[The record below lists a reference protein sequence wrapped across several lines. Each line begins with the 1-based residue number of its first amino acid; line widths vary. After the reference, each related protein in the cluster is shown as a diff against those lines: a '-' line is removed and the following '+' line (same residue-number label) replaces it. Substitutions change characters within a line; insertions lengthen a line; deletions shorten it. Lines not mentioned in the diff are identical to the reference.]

1 MSKNKLLLDV
11 QYVRGKKTKT
21 EMLAFGV
28 SYAKKCLE
36 LEDKLGIDLWLWDS
50 SFRFENQE
58 ISLDGLAE
66 CEDAAEAEKYTY
78 EADISLEELLLNKYY
93 DGAILCEGYLYEALY
108 YYQGYG
114 DTSTYGREN
123 TKILIDELRNL
134 INLSYGKVTGKEYA
148 RIKAISEYRD
158 LLRYETCITNGMD
171 ERKAAYAFMS

>member
-1 MSKNKLLLDV
+1 M
-11 QYVRGKKTKT
+11 GKKTT
-21 EMLAFGV
+21 AEMLAFGV

-66 CEDAAEAEKYTY
+66 CEDAVEAAEYTY

-123 TKILIDELRNL
+123 TKTLVDELRKIL
-134 INLSYGKVTGKEYA
+134 EQFGFQMDLSRGGTILLQCRESFDEEMKEHG
-148 RIKAISEYRD
+148 E
-158 LLRYETCITNGMD
+158 N
-171 ERKAAYAFMS
+171 